1 MLSNMQ
7 IEGVNG
13 LCRILESAITG
24 KPLPDNN
31 SCRSEPTQHDIES
44 KKRGITEI
52 TDYRRADFVSNPRK
66 VMKIA
71 ELGSK
76 VNTQI

>member
-1 MLSNMQ
+1 MQ

-13 LCRILESAITG
+13 LCRILESAISG

-31 SCRSEPTQHDIES
+31 NSRSEPTQHEIES
-44 KKRGITEI
+44 KKRCITEI
-52 TDYRRADFVSNPRK
+52 TDYKRADFNSNPRK

-76 VNTQI
+76 VNSQI